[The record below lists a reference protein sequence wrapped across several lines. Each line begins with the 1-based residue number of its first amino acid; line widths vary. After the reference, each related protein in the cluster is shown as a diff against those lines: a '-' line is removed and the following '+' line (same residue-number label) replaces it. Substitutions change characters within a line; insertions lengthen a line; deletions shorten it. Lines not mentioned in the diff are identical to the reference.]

1 MISLRLD
8 VYIWNITKNKSIIR
22 KIKMLSI
29 LEIIDEFGLLEDEK
43 RASINL

>member
-1 MISLRLD
+1 MMSLRLD
-8 VYIWNITKNKSIIR
+8 VYIWNVTKKKSIIR

-29 LEIIDEFGLLEDEK
+29 LEIIDEFGILEDGK